1 MEPMLCEHCLTANTY
16 IIVIAFL
23 KAEKHVLIYSSKPY
37 FYNVS
42 TCHVFLSKMLKRK
55 VDSGQKMLQLMSK
68 TSIFQI
74 FLRCIANHF
83 RPNKDLLST

>member
-55 VDSGQKMLQLMSK
+55 VDSGQKILQLMSK